1 MRGLRI
7 ALSIALLGAL
17 SIAQLGLAGCTSLG
31 PATIRRDRVDF
42 AEAIIDAAKRETLL
56 NIVKLRYA
64 DTPGLVSVSQ
74 LVAGYSLNSTATI
87 GTAFQQQ
94 TFNFANDVNLGVS
107 GSFSENPTVT
117 YTPVAG
123 EDFAR
128 VMLTPIPPSELFA
141 MVAAGAPPDT
151 MLGLGVQSINGL
163 RNWSANA
170 RGATPADPGFSEV
183 LGLLDVLRR
192 DGEVGFGFATK
203 DGVQTADLL
212 INAGPKAPL
221 ESRVRRLIELLG
233 LDPAGRSFH
242 IAFGFGEGA
251 RQEIKVYTRSLFD
264 ILSSLAARIEVPD
277 GDIAAGRTYPTRAR
291 AARPDPAARRQA
303 SAPLAR
309 EHLRRGRVSGHLVL
323 GRRHRLRVE
332 ARVHR
337 PDADPERGRED
348 RPAAAAGDHHPD
360 RLAAGPFMPAR
371 PDPGTDSHGRMDQP
385 KTWLTPNP

>member
-1 MRGLRI
+1 MSKKQEVAIMRGLRI
-7 ALSIALLGAL
+7 VLSIALLGVV
-17 SIAQLGLAGCTSLG
+17 SIALLGLAGCASLG

-64 DTPGLVSVSQ
+64 DTPGLVSVNQ
-74 LVAGYSLNSTATI
+74 LVAGYSLNTSATV

-141 MVAAGAPPDT
+141 MVAAGAPPDI

-183 LGLLDVLRR
+183 LGLLDALRR

-203 DGVQTADLL
+203 GGVQTADLL

-242 IAFGFGEGA
+242 IAFGFGDGA

-264 ILSSLAARIEVPD
+264 ILSSLAARIQVPD
-277 GDIAAGRTYPTRAR
+277 ADIAAGRTYQT
-291 AARPDPAARRQA
+291 
-303 SAPLAR
+303 
-309 EHLRRGRVSGHLVL
+309 
-323 GRRHRLRVE
+323 
-332 ARVHR
+332 
-337 PDADPERGRED
+337 
-348 RPAAAAGDHHPD
+348 
-360 RLAAGPFMPAR
+360 RLAPVGLIPQLAVKHQVLSPESTFAAVEYQ
-371 PDPGTDSHGRMDQP
+371 GTWYWVDDTDYASKRVFTGLMLILNVVEKTGQP
-385 KTWLTPNP
+385 QLPVITIPTG